1 MTSTNTSSPYRY
13 IDVVVVITQTPSA
26 EASVYYNKKFQHKV
40 CTTGVLMF
48 DHIPGGTTYPIRF
61 VHNRTITAATQLRS
75 GDKIYV
81 EMGRFK
87 ARHGRTGTEFI
98 VKDFSLI
105 SAS

>member
-1 MTSTNTSSPYRY
+1 MGNVKTESHLRY
-13 IDVVVVITQTPSA
+13 IDVDVIITETPHA
-26 EASVYYNKKFQHKV
+26 EASIHRNHIIQHEV

-48 DHIPGGTTYPIRF
+48 DNIPGGTAYPIRF
-61 VHNRTITAATQLRS
+61 VHNRTITTATQLRS

-87 ARHGRTGTEFI
+87 ERHGRAGTEFI

-105 SAS
+105 STC

>member
-26 EASVYYNKKFQHKV
+26 EASVYYNKKFQHEV

-61 VHNRTITAATQLRS
+61 VHNRTITAATQLRN

-87 ARHGRTGTEFI
+87 TRHGRAGTEFI

-105 SAS
+105 STY